1 MAGHVHIVG
10 GGLAGLS
17 AAVELAGSG
26 VRVSVY
32 EAGPACGGRA
42 RSYYDRQL
50 DCRIDNGNHL
60 LLSANDAVFR
70 YLGLI
75 GAERSLVGPGR
86 PIFPFVD
93 LGDRSRWTLDLSRG
107 RLPFWL
113 LSRRRRVPGMRLGE
127 IRSLTR
133 LMQAGADQT
142 VSDCLLP
149 GMLSARLLA
158 PFAVSA
164 LNTPCETG
172 SAALLGA
179 VIRDSLAKGG
189 QACIPCFPAVGL
201 SESFVDPALDHLAL
215 LKAEIRTGCRVS
227 GIEVT
232 GGRIAS
238 LRLPEGAVPVG
249 PDDAVIMAAPAPV
262 AADLLSDAVPGLP
275 VPDAFESILNVHFR
289 LPQAPVA
296 LGTLAQ
302 ARFIGVVGGISEWV
316 FVKGDILS
324 VTVSAANRYAD
335 RGNDDLAARIW
346 DEVRAAID
354 PALAHPLPADM
365 PPMRVVRERR
375 ATFAATPA
383 QERLRPGT
391 RTVLDNLFLA
401 GDWTATGLP
410 ATIEGAIRSG
420 AAAVR
425 AFRARDMAGMP
436 AG

>member
-26 VRVSVY
+26 VRVTVY

-42 RSYYDRQL
+42 RSYFDRHL
-50 DCRIDNGNHL
+50 GCRIDNGNHL

-75 GAERSLVGPGR
+75 GAEKTLVGPDR

-107 RLPFWL
+107 RVPFWL
-113 LSRRRRVPGMRLGE
+113 LSKHRRVPGMHLGE
-127 IRSLTR
+127 IRSLDR
-133 LMQAGADQT
+133 LMRATPGQT
-142 VSDCLLP
+142 VAECLVP
-149 GMLSARLLA
+149 GMLSTRLLA

-164 LNTPCETG
+164 LNTPCDSG

-179 VIRDSLAKGG
+179 VIRQSLAKGG
-189 QACIPCFPAVGL
+189 RACLPRFPAVGL

-215 LKAEIRTGCRVS
+215 MKAEVRTGCRVS
-227 GIEVT
+227 AILSAGGRVT
-232 GGRIAS
+232 G
-238 LRLPEGAVPVG
+238 LRLPEGEVALDEDDRLILAVT
-249 PDDAVIMAAPAPV
+249 APV
-262 AADLLSDAVPGLP
+262 AADLLPDLR
-275 VPDAFESILNVHFR
+275 VPDAFESIVNVHFR
-289 LPQAPVA
+289 LDEAPVA
-296 LGTLAQ
+296 LGALGR

-316 FVKGDILS
+316 FVKDDILS
-324 VTVSAANRYAD
+324 VTVSAANRYAARD
-335 RGNDDLAARIW
+335 NDELAAVIW
-346 DEVRAAID
+346 GEVRAAVG
-354 PALAHPLPADM
+354 PALAHPLPEDM
-365 PPMRVVRERR
+365 PPMRMVRERR
-375 ATFAATPA
+375 ATFAATPV
-383 QERLRPGT
+383 QERLRPAT

-420 AAAVR
+420 AAASRAVR
-425 AFRARDMAGMP
+425 DPGRR
-436 AG
+436 

>member
-26 VRVSVY
+26 VRVTLY

-42 RSYYDRQL
+42 RSYYDRHL

-75 GAERSLVGPGR
+75 GAERSLVGPAR

-93 LGDRSRWTLDLSRG
+93 LRDGTRWTLDLSRG
-107 RLPFWL
+107 RVPFWL

-127 IRSLTR
+127 IRSLGR
-133 LMQAGADQT
+133 LTEAAKAAGEKT
-142 VSDCLLP
+142 VADCLLP
-149 GMLSARLLA
+149 GMLSARLLE

-164 LNTPCETG
+164 LNTPCATG

-179 VIRDSLAKGG
+179 VIRESLAKGG
-189 QACIPCFPAVGL
+189 AACLPRFPAEGL
-201 SESFVDPALDHLAL
+201 SESFVDPAIDHLAL

-227 GIEVT
+227 AVRAE
-232 GGRIAS
+232 GGRVVA
-238 LRLPEGAVPVG
+238 LRLPEGDVALG
-249 PDDAVIMAAPAPV
+249 PDDAAILAVPPPV
-262 AADLLSDAVPGLP
+262 AAGLLSGILPGLT
-275 VPDAFESILNVHFR
+275 VPDAFESILNMHFR
-289 LPQAPVA
+289 LPAAPAA
-296 LGTLAQ
+296 LGTLGR
-302 ARFIGVVGGISEWV
+302 ARFIGVVGGVAEWV
-316 FVKGDILS
+316 FVKGDVLS

-335 RGNDDLAARIW
+335 AEPDALAARIW
-346 DEVRAAID
+346 HEVRAALD
-354 PALAHPLPADM
+354 PALAAPLPAAM
-365 PPMRVVRERR
+365 PRMRVVRERR

-383 QERLRPGT
+383 QERLRPGA
-391 RTVLDNLFLA
+391 RTALDNLFLA

-410 ATIEGAIRSG
+410 ATIEGAMRSG
-420 AAAVR
+420 ATAAQ
-425 AFRARDMAGMP
+425 ALRARR
-436 AG
+436 